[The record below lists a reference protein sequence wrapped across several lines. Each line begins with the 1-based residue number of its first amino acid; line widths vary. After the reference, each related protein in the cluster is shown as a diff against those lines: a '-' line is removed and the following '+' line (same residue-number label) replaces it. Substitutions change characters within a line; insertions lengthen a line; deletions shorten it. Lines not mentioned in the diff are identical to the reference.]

1 MAVSG
6 NQLDHLRSEKHGMS
20 IGLGLTVL
28 PIGIW
33 LYLLC
38 AWGQFWRCDQR
49 LEDDSANQQLESLP
63 ASYPAICAVIPAR
76 NEADLL
82 PITLRSLLSQAYPGS
97 FTVILVDDQSTDGTA
112 DVAKA
117 TAAAIGKLE
126 HLHVVAAAPLPAGWS
141 GKLWAME
148 QGVQVAQSFAPE
160 VAPDYLLFT
169 DADIQHDPAN
179 LRRLVDRAM
188 QQDLDLAS
196 VMVRLRCDS
205 AWEKLLI
212 PAFVFF
218 FQKLYPFRWVNDPN
232 QTTAAAAGGCILIRQ
247 TALDRIG
254 GLSAIRAALIDD
266 CALAQAV
273 KSAGR
278 AQPATGIDNPPEK
291 ERGPR
296 MQAKQSNPEL
306 RREPDPQPRSA
317 IAHSSPSAPG
327 TELSTAN
334 TLHSFCTSSGRIWL
348 GLSDCTQ
355 SLRPYPSLATIWNM
369 VARTAYTQL
378 NYSPFLLLGTLLGMT
393 LVYLVAPIAFIAGLL
408 IHDGLVTLLGL
419 LGWLLMAIAYLPTVR
434 FYHCAPLYACCLPAI
449 ALLYTLMTLDSAWR
463 HWRGRGGAW
472 KGRIY
477 P

>member
-1 MAVSG
+1 
-6 NQLDHLRSEKHGMS
+6 MS

-33 LYLLC
+33 LYLLS
-38 AWGQFWRCDQR
+38 AWGRFWRCDQR
-49 LEDDSANQQLESLP
+49 LESDATEQPSPIAP
-63 ASYPAICAVIPAR
+63 YPAVHAVIPAR

-82 PITLRSLLSQAYPGS
+82 PLTLRSLLSQDYPGL
-97 FTVILVDDQSTDGTA
+97 FKLILVDDHSTDGTA
-112 DVAKA
+112 EVAKA
-117 TAAAIGKLE
+117 TAAAMGKLE
-126 HLHVVAAAPLPAGWS
+126 QLHLISAAPLPAGWS

-160 VAPDYLLFT
+160 SEPAFLLFT
-169 DADIQHDPAN
+169 DADIQHHPAN
-179 LRRLVDRAM
+179 LRRLVDRAL

-196 VMVRLRCDS
+196 VMVRLRCES

-232 QTTAAAAGGCILIRQ
+232 KTTAAAAGGCILIRQ

-278 AQPATGIDNPPEK
+278 AQPDPTSPNEK

-296 MQAKQSNPEL
+296 MQAKQSNPDLQQEL
-306 RREPDPQPRSA
+306 DPQPPSP
-317 IAHSSPSAPG
+317 IAHPSPSAPG

-334 TLHSFCTSSGRIWL
+334 TLHRLFTSSGKIWL
-348 GLSDCTQ
+348 GLSDSTQ

-378 NYSPFLLLGTLLGMT
+378 NDSPLLLLGTLLGMT
-393 LVYLVAPIAFIAGLL
+393 LVYLVAPIALIAGLL
-408 IHDGLVTLLGL
+408 THNPAIALLGL
-419 LGWLLMAIAYLPTVR
+419 LGWLLMAIATCQRCAFTAVR
-434 FYHCAPLYACCLPAI
+434 RFMRVA
-449 ALLYTLMTLDSAWR
+449 
-463 HWRGRGGAW
+463 
-472 KGRIY
+472 Y
-477 P
+477 PRSRYFTPS